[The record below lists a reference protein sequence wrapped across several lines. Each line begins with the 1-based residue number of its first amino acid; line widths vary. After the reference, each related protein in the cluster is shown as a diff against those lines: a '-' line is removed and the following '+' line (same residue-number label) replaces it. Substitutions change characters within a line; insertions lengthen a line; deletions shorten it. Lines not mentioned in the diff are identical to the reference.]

1 MSGSRELHLKQAHG
15 SCNLT
20 AAWGCMISLGAAAGF
35 NRKDGSWEEGVLEA
49 TGGKGVDLILDCVG
63 T

>member
-1 MSGSRELHLKQAHG
+1 M
-15 SCNLT
+15 
-20 AAWGCMISLGAAAGF
+20 GAVAGF